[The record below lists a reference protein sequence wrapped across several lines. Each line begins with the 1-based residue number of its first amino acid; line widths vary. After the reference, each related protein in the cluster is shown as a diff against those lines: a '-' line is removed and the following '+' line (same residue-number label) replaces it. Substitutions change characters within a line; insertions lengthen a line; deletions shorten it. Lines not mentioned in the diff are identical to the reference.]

1 MLISAARQRK
11 PMLRFTGLA
20 LEAEPESILRN
31 LASMS
36 VIKCSERRTASL
48 EKRGECMF
56 LRSRALLL
64 DVMIV

>member
-1 MLISAARQRK
+1 MVTSAARQRK
-11 PMLRFTGLA
+11 PMLRSTGLA
-20 LEAEPESILRN
+20 LEAQPESILRN

-64 DVMIV
+64 DAVVG